1 MDASIQIKGIG
12 EGLLITLG
20 QGVWSDLREALL
32 THLSLQADFLRGG
45 KLAVDVG
52 DQHLSVVELGD
63 LRNEVSKYGIVLW
76 AIVSSSSE
84 TRKAGQSLGLAT
96 RLAQSNNE
104 QVKKNSDTLK
114 RDDTAVLVKRTLRSG
129 YKLQFSGHV
138 VVIGD
143 VNPGAEIVAEG
154 NVVVWGRL
162 RGVVHAG
169 ANGDESAIIC
179 ALDLSPTQL
188 RIAGKIAVTPQRR
201 GKLQPE
207 IARLEDGIVVAD
219 TWKTKEK

>member
-20 QGVWSDLREALL
+20 KGVWSELREALL

-104 QVKKNSDTLK
+104 QVKKNSDTVK